1 MPVAG
6 LAEALVGVAVV
17 VVSWWAVGANSSDP
31 HVLWFAD
38 TLLSSIAEE
47 LVQSFTGNH
56 TAGLTVLVVGLS
68 SQALGTGSLDD
79 VETGSTVAFATV
91 EVVDLVASA
100 LHSADSL
107 VDVVDLSLR
116 ALGAEVVDE
125 EVSRL
130 ADTSSPNEV
139 LVGTA
144 DR

>member
-1 MPVAG
+1 MLVSR
-6 LAEALVGVAVV
+6 LAETLVRIAVV

-31 HVLWFAD
+31 HVLGLAD
-38 TLLSSIAEE
+38 ALLSSLAEE
-47 LVQSFTGNH
+47 LIQSFTGNH
-56 TAGLTVLVVGLS
+56 TAGLSVLVVGLT

-79 VETGSTVAFATV
+79 VETSSAVAFATV
-91 EVVDLVASA
+91 EVVDLVTSA

-130 ADTSSPNEV
+130 ADASSPNEV
-139 LVGTA
+139 LV
-144 DR
+144 